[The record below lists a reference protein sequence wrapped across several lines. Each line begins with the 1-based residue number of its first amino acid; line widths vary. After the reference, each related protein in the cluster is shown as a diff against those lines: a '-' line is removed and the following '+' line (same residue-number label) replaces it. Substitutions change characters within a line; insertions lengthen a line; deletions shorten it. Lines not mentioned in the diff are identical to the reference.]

1 MENFIAYNPTKLH
14 FGKDVVKDL
23 GTTIERIGKNVLF
36 MYGKGSIQ
44 KNGIYDAV
52 IEQLESI
59 GANVTEYSGI
69 KSNPVVEDVERAA
82 ELGIL
87 KHTDVILA
95 VGGGSVIDSAKI
107 TGLSIANHTK
117 PWSYMKQQVKPQKTI
132 PLVAVLTVAATG
144 TEMNPAAVLQN
155 PKTGEKLGY
164 VHPLN
169 YPRHSFLDPAYT
181 QSVPANYTAY
191 GVADLIAHSF
201 EAYFGSGEATLSDRF
216 VEAIVKEAMEYGPQL
231 LNNLE
236 DYELRAKIM
245 WAATNALNGL
255 TNYGRK
261 AGDWG
266 VHDIGHNLSLLFD
279 MPHGAT
285 LSIVYPAWLKEMKQH
300 IPDRIAELG
309 KQLFDVDS
317 AEETIYKLEQMFV
330 AIDCPIRL
338 QDMDISKE
346 KQEEIT
352 ELMLKNQVNGYV
364 HQLND
369 EQRKAIVTNMF
380 AEK

>member
-14 FGKDVVKDL
+14 FGKDVVSKL
-23 GTTIERIGKNVLF
+23 GETIDSFGKNVLL

-44 KNGIYDAV
+44 KNGVYDAV
-52 IEQLESI
+52 MEQLESV

-82 ELGIL
+82 ELGTL
-87 KHTDVILA
+87 KHIDVILA

-107 TGLSIANHTK
+107 TGLAIANHTK
-117 PWSYMKQQVKPQKTI
+117 PWSYMKQTAKPQKTI
-132 PLVAVLTVAATG
+132 PLVTVLTVAATG
-144 TEMNPAAVLQN
+144 TEMNMAAVLQN
-155 PKTGEKLGY
+155 HKTGEKLGY

-191 GVADLIAHSF
+191 GIADLIAHSF
-201 EAYFGSGEATLSDRF
+201 EAYFGAGEATLSDRF
-216 VEAIVKEAMEYGPQL
+216 VEAIVKEAIEYGPQL
-231 LNNLE
+231 LKDLDN
-236 DYELRAKIM
+236 YELRAKIM

-285 LSIVYPAWLKEMKQH
+285 LSITYPAWLKEMKKH
-300 IPDRIAELG
+300 IPERIAELG

-317 AEETIYKLEQMFV
+317 AEETIYKIEQMFV
-330 AIDCPIRL
+330 SIDSPVRL
-338 QDMDISKE
+338 QDMNIDTDM
-346 KQEEIT
+346 QEAIT
-352 ELMLKNQVNGYV
+352 EQMLKNQVNGYV
-364 HQLND
+364 HQLDD
-369 EQRKAIVTNMF
+369 EQRKAIVNNMF
-380 AEK
+380 AAK